1 MWKNGPPTATVGRPF
16 LESPCEARSEFQDD
30 PPLAHIESTKPEV
43 ESLVPG
49 KELVVLR
56 INSEKSTANVRSRLP
71 CHLDSRCDKIGT
83 QPSTL
88 KMSGDTEPSQE
99 VPANDAVGCRSN
111 AKRSKYRWS
120 QGDR

>member
-49 KELVVLR
+49 KEL
-56 INSEKSTANVRSRLP
+56 ERSRSFARAPRFVVSPGRL
-71 CHLDSRCDKIGT
+71 R
-83 QPSTL
+83 
-88 KMSGDTEPSQE
+88 
-99 VPANDAVGCRSN
+99 
-111 AKRSKYRWS
+111 S
-120 QGDR
+120 QGAREGTNRG